1 MFPYCQLCDSAR
13 RHTGEQLSA
22 AYDGQTFTAPRHPE
36 DLNSF
41 TSVTLTDIS
50 GARQAAGRLDAL
62 RADHDQRRD
71 RQREYRN
78 TPGPLSFDG
87 KSFGLT
93 VK

>member
-50 GARQAAGRLDAL
+50 GHARPLGDWTHFEPIMTS
-62 RADHDQRRD
+62 DGTGNG
-71 RQREYRN
+71 N
-78 TPGPLSFDG
+78 TEIPPARFLS
-87 KSFGLT
+87 T
-93 VK
+93 VNRSVSP